1 MTCFAQCPR
10 AARRVPDSLTGYT
23 ATVFVRVERQGG
35 GRWNPQLRT
44 EGDPVTKT
52 SGTVWILASAALLAF
67 ALLLSVALPGM
78 AAPPVAPKT
87 LDLGKGPTIVLVHD
101 LGGNRSVWMPTVR
114 KLLGKHRVVMVDLP
128 GHGESPAPDPF
139 TFEAA
144 AEALDL
150 VLAKQNPDSTVLVG
164 KGIGGMLAL
173 LDLKAHPGRVRG
185 LVVIETPL
193 KSPMKIDDQ
202 QIKGFLSMLDSN
214 YDLILKEIFSKAG
227 KDSMQGVTIHA
238 TAAQTPPQTIKSYIG
253 ASLTGDA
260 TAALKSL
267 QVPFLFV
274 ATDRLFK
281 SGKSPGTALLA
292 LGYEDTTSVTMRR
305 IADAGYLVMQ
315 DQPDTLAAIIADFT
329 ARALA
334 TKKQ

>member
-1 MTCFAQCPR
+1 
-10 AARRVPDSLTGYT
+10 
-23 ATVFVRVERQGG
+23 
-35 GRWNPQLRT
+35 
-44 EGDPVTKT
+44 VTKT
-52 SGTVWILASAALLAF
+52 PKNAWILASAVLLAF
-67 ALLLSVALPGM
+67 ALLLSVAPPGA

-87 LDLGKGPTIVLVHD
+87 LELGKGPTIVLVHD
-101 LGGNRSVWMPTVR
+101 LGGNRTVWMPTVR
-114 KLLGKHRVVMVDLP
+114 KLIGKHHVVVVDLP

-139 TFEAA
+139 TLEAA

-185 LVVIETPL
+185 LVVIETAL
-193 KSPMKIDDQ
+193 KSTFKIDEQ
-202 QIKGFLSMLDSN
+202 EMKYFLSQFDTN
-214 YDLILKEIFSKAG
+214 YDQLLKMIFSRAG
-227 KDSMQGVTIHA
+227 KDSMQGLAIHA
-238 TAAQTPPQTIKSYIG
+238 MAAQTPPQTIKSYIG

-260 TAALKSL
+260 TSALKSL

-281 SGKSPGTALLA
+281 GGKSQGTALRA
-292 LGYEDTTSVTMRR
+292 LGYEDTTSVTVRR

-329 ARALA
+329 ARSLA
-334 TKKQ
+334 AKKR

>member
-1 MTCFAQCPR
+1 MDLP
-10 AARRVPDSLTGYT
+10 S
-23 ATVFVRVERQGG
+23 
-35 GRWNPQLRT
+35 RT
-44 EGDPVTKT
+44 EGDSVTKT
-52 SGTVWILASAALLAF
+52 PRTAWILAPAVLLAV

-87 LDLGKGPTIVLVHD
+87 LELGKGPTIVLVHD

-114 KLLGKHRVVMVDLP
+114 KLLGKHRVVLVDLP
-128 GHGESPAPDPF
+128 GHGGSPAPDPF

-173 LDLKAHPGRVRG
+173 LELKAHPGRVRG
-185 LVVIETPL
+185 IVVIETPL
-193 KSPMKIDDQ
+193 KSPLKIDDQ
-202 QIKGFLSMLDSN
+202 EIKYFLQMMDSD
-214 YDLILKEIFSKAG
+214 YDQVLKMIFSWAG
-227 KDSMQGVTIHA
+227 KDSVQGVTIHA

-253 ASLTGDA
+253 ASLTADA
-260 TAALKSL
+260 TPALKSL

-274 ATDRLFK
+274 ATDRLLK
-281 SGKSPGTALLA
+281 GGKSPGTVLRT
-292 LGYEDTTSVTMRR
+292 LGYEDTTSVPMRR

-315 DQPDTLAAIIADFT
+315 DQPDTLAAVIADFM

-334 TKKQ
+334 VKKK

>member
-1 MTCFAQCPR
+1 M
-10 AARRVPDSLTGYT
+10 
-23 ATVFVRVERQGG
+23 
-35 GRWNPQLRT
+35 
-44 EGDPVTKT
+44 TKT
-52 SGTVWILASAALLAF
+52 TRTAWILAPAALLAF
-67 ALLLSVALPGM
+67 ALLLSVAPPGA

-87 LDLGKGPTIVLVHD
+87 LELGKGPTIVLVHD

-114 KLLGKHRVVMVDLP
+114 KLLGKYRVVLVDLP

-164 KGIGGMLAL
+164 KGVGGMLAL

-185 LVVIETPL
+185 LVVIETGL
-193 KSPMKIDDQ
+193 KSTLKIDDQ
-202 QIKGFLSMLDSN
+202 EIKYFLDMLDSD
-214 YDLILKEIFSKAG
+214 YDRVLKMIFSKAG
-227 KDSMQGVTIHA
+227 RDSIQGVAIHA
-238 TAAQTPPQTIKSYIG
+238 MAAQTPRQTIKSYIG

-260 TAALKSL
+260 TSALKSL

-274 ATDRLFK
+274 STDRLLK
-281 SGKSPGTALLA
+281 GGKSPGTALLA
-292 LGYEDTTSVTMRR
+292 LGYEDTTSVPMRR

-315 DQPDTLAAIIADFT
+315 DQPDTLAAVIADFT

-334 TKKQ
+334 TKKK

>member
-1 MTCFAQCPR
+1 MDLQ
-10 AARRVPDSLTGYT
+10 S
-23 ATVFVRVERQGG
+23 
-35 GRWNPQLRT
+35 RT
-44 EGDPVTKT
+44 EGDSVTKT
-52 SGTVWILASAALLAF
+52 PRTTWILALAVLLAF
-67 ALLLSVALPGM
+67 ALLLSVAPPGT

-87 LDLGKGPTIVLVHD
+87 LELGKGPTIVLVHD

-114 KLLGKHRVVMVDLP
+114 KLLGKHRVVLVDLP

-193 KSPMKIDDQ
+193 KSPLKIDDQ
-202 QIKGFLSMLDSN
+202 EIKYFLSMLDSN
-214 YDLILKEIFSKAG
+214 YDQVLKMIFSKAG
-227 KDSMQGVTIHA
+227 KDSIQGVTIHA
-238 TAAQTPPQTIKSYIG
+238 MAAQTPPQTIKSYIG

-274 ATDRLFK
+274 ATDLLFK
-281 SGKSPGTALLA
+281 RGKSPGTALLT
-292 LGYEDTTSVTMRR
+292 LGYEDTTSVPMRR

-315 DQPDTLAAIIADFT
+315 DQPDTLAAVIADFT

-334 TKKQ
+334 AKRK

>member
-1 MTCFAQCPR
+1 MDLQ
-10 AARRVPDSLTGYT
+10 S
-23 ATVFVRVERQGG
+23 
-35 GRWNPQLRT
+35 RT
-44 EGDPVTKT
+44 EGDFVTKT
-52 SGTVWILASAALLAF
+52 PRTAWILAPAALLAF
-67 ALLLSVALPGM
+67 ALLLSVAPPGT

-87 LDLGKGPTIVLVHD
+87 LELGNGPTIVLVHD

-150 VLAKQNPDSTVLVG
+150 VLAKQNPDSTILVG
-164 KGIGGMLAL
+164 KGVGGMLAL

-185 LVVIETPL
+185 LVVIETAL
-193 KSPMKIDDQ
+193 KSGLKVDDQ
-202 QIKGFLSMLDSN
+202 EIKGFLSMLDSN
-214 YDLILKEIFSKAG
+214 YDQVLKMIFSKAG

-238 TAAQTPPQTIKSYIG
+238 TAAQVPPQTIKSYIG

-281 SGKSPGTALLA
+281 GGKSPGTVLMAF
-292 LGYEDTTSVTMRR
+292 GYDDTTSVQMRR

-315 DQPDTLAAIIADFT
+315 EQPDTLAAVIAEFT

-334 TKKQ
+334 VKKK